1 MAPTQ
6 RPTAPVE
13 VPTLRRWRWAVTAIT
28 VLATVVI
35 TAAVSTACGRVSPAA
50 GPPLHQLSQIP
61 LPGDNSRFDY
71 ASLDSPGL
79 SPGAFFPSSGAL
91 AKVER
96 ALHEYLGML
105 FSRLRGQ
112 L

>member
-35 TAAVSTACGRVSPAA
+35 TAAVSTACGRAS
-50 GPPLHQLSQIP
+50 P
-61 LPGDNSRFDY
+61 LPAPRCT
-71 ASLDSPGL
+71 
-79 SPGAFFPSSGAL
+79 
-91 AKVER
+91 R
-96 ALHEYLGML
+96 
-105 FSRLRGQ
+105 
-112 L
+112 